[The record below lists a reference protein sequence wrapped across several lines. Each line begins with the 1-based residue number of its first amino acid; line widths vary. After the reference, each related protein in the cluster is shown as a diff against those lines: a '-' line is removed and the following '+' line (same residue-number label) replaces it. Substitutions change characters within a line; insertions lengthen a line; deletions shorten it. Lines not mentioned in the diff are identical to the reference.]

1 MSDYVFPQFDSDVRI
16 DSIGEMF
23 KAKDHT
29 RWGVNLQLYRPQK
42 KSSLTISNAP
52 ILARKRYLNPTIN
65 HDLKGWG
72 ESFYI
77 SSMKEWQA
85 ARIGDCPIK
94 SLEKDKRQFCFVAPM
109 RGGKTAYLPQFEFGR
124 SLFFHDGYLSR
135 TALMPECLDLDFNV
149 STDWSNNRAYIEIM
163 PISGYPLGSFN
174 DLDRRNYLS
183 WILLDEQARKSYESI
198 GLHQKKYGYQSG
210 NYRMWDF
217 SFDPPELPGA
227 YFSVRGWFDQET
239 KSIFVYEIDKIKRI
253 KADIPDEIDMFH
265 PEFTTP
271 SQERN
276 EKGMP
281 VAPSGDIAGA
291 RIHDDE
297 DANADGSRIILPSD
311 KVESEFSK
319 AFITNRIS
327 KKKRKVSSAIPDEGE
342 SERHI
347 LDVSAE
353 EAIAGQGYAGA
364 DRSITNDVTEKAHLY
379 ESKFDCF
386 LDMVNVMTSY
396 DGCVRHSKKIYELP
410 PVARCTK
417 HRLSTD
423 GNPRCMAVIVL
434 EVQGKHVILLEVDTS
449 DAEKALSTKVLLPR
463 NYSEWENDLNK
474 VMYGLVRKSL
484 NWPSKVLDQICGEG
498 GHIWIRHPKCAGG
511 HIGLLLPDTIEG
523 WAGRFYGRIEE
534 MLSL

>member
-386 LDMVNVMTSY
+386 LDMVNVMTS
-396 DGCVRHSKKIYELP
+396 KL
-410 PVARCTK
+410 
-417 HRLSTD
+417 
-423 GNPRCMAVIVL
+423 
-434 EVQGKHVILLEVDTS
+434 
-449 DAEKALSTKVLLPR
+449 
-463 NYSEWENDLNK
+463 
-474 VMYGLVRKSL
+474 
-484 NWPSKVLDQICGEG
+484 
-498 GHIWIRHPKCAGG
+498 
-511 HIGLLLPDTIEG
+511 
-523 WAGRFYGRIEE
+523 
-534 MLSL
+534 